1 MASTPPARTGLGPI
15 LPVRTSGYRADVR
28 CGGPARRMGC
38 THSQPNCNAVD
49 VQESPGVSMYRELD
63 RSTGNV
69 IRINYNLDGHPVC
82 LGTWSAFYG
91 VAKSTAEIIDRNVRR
106 GDTIWNDGLLKEAKL
121 QKQAAKAPLLAAATE
136 WWYTSH
142 SEKYRPYIVPA
153 VPQDSGKSL
162 HSCILVRGTF
172 CINYVTRTSWRSYIL
187 LKLCMGT
194 FLRSHILLHPHILRL
209 SGYPNKVLSVT

>member
-1 MASTPPARTGLGPI
+1 
-15 LPVRTSGYRADVR
+15 
-28 CGGPARRMGC
+28 
-38 THSQPNCNAVD
+38 
-49 VQESPGVSMYRELD
+49 MYRELD

-136 WWYTSH
+136 WWYIQLGYYEIVV
-142 SEKYRPYIVPA
+142 EKGVIIHPRDINFSAMYEDVFVPEMRA
-153 VPQDSGKSL
+153 LGVPWKLPPFRTKLKGSAAAAACAAYVKEKT
-162 HSCILVRGTF
+162 R
-172 CINYVTRTSWRSYIL
+172 VTRTKAAAAPGMRGAGLHSRRVPPISMEPGTQPSNLCPGRSIRDSAYKECGGRWVI
-187 LKLCMGT
+187 
-194 FLRSHILLHPHILRL
+194 R
-209 SGYPNKVLSVT
+209 V

>member
-1 MASTPPARTGLGPI
+1 
-15 LPVRTSGYRADVR
+15 
-28 CGGPARRMGC
+28 
-38 THSQPNCNAVD
+38 
-49 VQESPGVSMYRELD
+49 MYRELD

-136 WWYTSH
+136 WWYIQLSYYEIVVEKGVIIH
-142 SEKYRPYIVPA
+142 PRDINFSAMYEDVFVPEMSEGIGSPLEA
-153 VPQDSGKSL
+153 SGQRL
-162 HSCILVRGTF
+162 GCSCR
-172 CINYVTRTSWRSYIL
+172 
-187 LKLCMGT
+187 LCC
-194 FLRSHILLHPHILRL
+194 L
-209 SGYPNKVLSVT
+209 